1 VPERRQLLAAAALAL
16 AAPSWCFAQQRL
28 SPPGTWRIGFLSLR
42 NGPDAHTDAFRS
54 ALREQG
60 YVEGRNVAIEYR
72 WAAEDRERLPA
83 LAAELARLKVDVLVT
98 GGTAVTEAAQ
108 RATRTIPIV
117 MAAVSDPVGG
127 GLVGGLARPG
137 GNVTGLTM
145 MTPELAGKRLQLIRE
160 LLPKTSRVAVLA
172 SPNAPAQITER
183 LLDQIRPAAQQLG
196 IQPLVAY
203 AKTAEELPDAFAA
216 MQRDRAQALIVQISP
231 FTLMHRA
238 RIAELAAQQRLPAI
252 YDDQSYV
259 EAGGLASYG
268 PSMVG
273 MHRQAA
279 TFVARILKGA
289 SPAELPIEQPT
300 IFELAINMKT
310 AKALGI
316 TIPRSVLLRAD
327 RVIE

>member
-1 VPERRQLLAAAALAL
+1 
-16 AAPSWCFAQQRL
+16 
-28 SPPGTWRIGFLSLR
+28 
-42 NGPDAHTDAFRS
+42 
-54 ALREQG
+54 
-60 YVEGRNVAIEYR
+60 
-72 WAAEDRERLPA
+72 
-83 LAAELARLKVDVLVT
+83 
-98 GGTAVTEAAQ
+98 
-108 RATRTIPIV
+108 
-117 MAAVSDPVGG
+117 
-127 GLVGGLARPG
+127 
-137 GNVTGLTM
+137 
-145 MTPELAGKRLQLIRE
+145 
-160 LLPKTSRVAVLA
+160 
-172 SPNAPAQITER
+172 
-183 LLDQIRPAAQQLG
+183 
-196 IQPLVAY
+196 
-203 AKTAEELPDAFAA
+203 